1 MGRKQKERQK
11 KKNQAAAAAAAAAAT
26 AAATS
31 TGNTAAGVNT
41 SATAGRSSSVIDI
54 DGDIDIGVAA
64 AKKGTSTTDTTI
76 MARCYHGSTA
86 ENVAM
91 GSHFRMAIDEWITT
105 LINSA
110 DKNRPEKQIVF
121 TNFQVKHKELL
132 SNPEFFQCIFALG
145 TDMFKTSYGSEENF
159 LSKWKLKS
167 VLNLGIRSYWSSSLS
182 IDNEKYEKYSR
193 DSLTKRGIINILDRE
208 TKTFCHCMKPYKE
221 EAKRMEKIGM
231 CRNCRKGFPK
241 LKLKSCSR
249 CLNPHNRHQKERM
262 TKQRLTKKLY
272 IRLFVGTI

>member
-1 MGRKQKERQK
+1 
-11 KKNQAAAAAAAAAAT
+11 
-26 AAATS
+26 
-31 TGNTAAGVNT
+31 
-41 SATAGRSSSVIDI
+41 
-54 DGDIDIGVAA
+54 
-64 AKKGTSTTDTTI
+64 
-76 MARCYHGSTA
+76 
-86 ENVAM
+86 
-91 GSHFRMAIDEWITT
+91 
-105 LINSA
+105 
-110 DKNRPEKQIVF
+110 
-121 TNFQVKHKELL
+121 
-132 SNPEFFQCIFALG
+132 
-145 TDMFKTSYGSEENF
+145 MFKTSYGSEENF

-249 CLNPHNRHQKERM
+249 CLNTQYCSNKCMKNSWPTHKQFCTPHNKTEE
-262 TKQRLTKKLY
+262 
-272 IRLFVGTI
+272 